1 MESKGRRDFCS
12 WLMWFLLL
20 NSPVACGCFVHQAG
34 NLHAQ
39 VMLVEAW
46 KAHELT
52 IAGVKSFTNAVP
64 RFSMSS

>member
-1 MESKGRRDFCS
+1 MESKGPRVFCS
-12 WLMWFLLL
+12 WLMLF
-20 NSPVACGCFVHQAG
+20 FVVEFPRCLRVFRPSNG
-34 NLHAQ
+34 FHAQ